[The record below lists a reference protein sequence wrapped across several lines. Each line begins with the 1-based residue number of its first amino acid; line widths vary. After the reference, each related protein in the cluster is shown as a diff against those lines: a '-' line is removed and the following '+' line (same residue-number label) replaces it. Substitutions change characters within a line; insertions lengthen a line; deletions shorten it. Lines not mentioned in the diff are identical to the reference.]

1 MNSKFLTALV
11 AGILGIVATFA
22 APAAWA
28 DDPRFSLSS
37 GFDNSADKY
46 ETGPW
51 MFKLT
56 APAGLLATKNTNPD
70 MAHLGTGGQASNTSS
85 RIGDTEAAASYNL
98 YPGSA
103 SSPEINLT
111 GKVKVYGADKYTEFG
126 LSQNDYAAQMDVYQN
141 LDKFTAKG
149 TLGSIMLGSQ
159 TGLTLN
165 PLLYGSFGGVYQF
178 SEKTS
183 TGIDMSLSQGSPATG
198 VMQHEV
204 SAFVNYK
211 LDDHFKARGY
221 VLRGISNGTPSNAV
235 GGQVYYGF

>member
-1 MNSKFLTALV
+1 MNRKFLTALM
-11 AGILGIVATFA
+11 AGILGIVASFA

-28 DDPRFSLSS
+28 GDPRFSLSS
-37 GFDNSADKY
+37 GFDSSTDKY
-46 ETGPW
+46 ESGPW

-56 APAGLLATKNTNPD
+56 APAGLHVTKNADPEMERAITN
-70 MAHLGTGGQASNTSS
+70 GTAGNTQSGL
-85 RIGDTEAAASYNL
+85 GDTEATASYNL
-98 YPGSA
+98 YAGSA

-111 GKVKVYGADKYTEFG
+111 GKVKVNGADKNSVFG

-149 TLGSIMLGSQ
+149 TLGSKVLGSQ
-159 TGLTLN
+159 TGLTLS

-178 SEKTS
+178 TEKTS
-183 TGIDMSLSQGSPATG
+183 TGIDMSLSQRSPEPG
-198 VMQHEV
+198 EMQQEF
-204 SAFVNYK
+204 SAFVNYR

-221 VLRGISNGTPSNAV
+221 VLRGISNGAPNNAV